1 MTSKTNT
8 TDQSTILQL
17 KAMGVSDEVIP
28 TPRRL
33 IASVSGGAKQGKTHF
48 CLTAPAPII
57 FFNIDLGTEGVVGK
71 FQEGTPELTA
81 KQVLVYNIRVPKGE
95 SKDVYERMW
104 NELKQRME
112 KAYELHSGTVV
123 VDTSS
128 EAYELC
134 RLAYFGKL
142 TQVMP
147 HHYQIVNNDWR
158 EFMRMAYDSP
168 MNTLLI
174 HKVKPKY
181 VNNVRTT
188 EYEIAG
194 MSEIPYLVQTNLTM
208 FREDMDEG
216 SVFGLT
222 VADCRQNST
231 LAGMVLRGYPM
242 NSFDFL
248 LNLVHGEEK

>member
-1 MTSKTNT
+1 MTN
-8 TDQSTILQL
+8 QSDSAILSQL
-17 KAMGVSDEVIP
+17 KAMGFSDEIVP

-33 IASVSGGAKQGKTHF
+33 IASVMGQAKTGKTHF

-71 FQEGTPELTA
+71 FQTGSDTQEA
-81 KQVLVYNIRVPKGE
+81 KQVFVYNIRVPKGE

-104 NELKQRME
+104 QELKQRME
-112 KAYELHSGTVV
+112 TAYKLHSGTVV
-123 VDTSS
+123 CDTGS

-142 TQVMP
+142 TQVLP
-147 HHYQIVNNDWR
+147 HHYQVVNNDWR
-158 EFMRMAYDSP
+158 EFMRMAYDSQ

-194 MSEIPYLVQTNLTM
+194 MGEIPYLVQANLST
-208 FREDMDEG
+208 FREDTEEG
-216 SVFGLT
+216 QQFGLT
-222 VADCRQNST
+222 VTDCRQNASLSGT
-231 LAGMVLRGYPM
+231 VLRGYPM
-242 NSFDFL
+242 NTFEFL
-248 LNLVHGEEK
+248 LDIVHGK